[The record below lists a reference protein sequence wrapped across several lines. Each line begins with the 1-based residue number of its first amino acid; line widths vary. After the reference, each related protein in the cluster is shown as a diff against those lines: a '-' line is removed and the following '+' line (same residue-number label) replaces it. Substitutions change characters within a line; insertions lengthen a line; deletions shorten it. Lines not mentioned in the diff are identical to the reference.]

1 MKKLTRRPKPVS
13 CIDEKATLRTIMS
26 MLNYQTFG
34 RNESFC
40 RDTDSEYLNADALA
54 ICVNMVRAQ
63 DYTR

>member
-1 MKKLTRRPKPVS
+1 MKKLTKRPKPAS
-13 CIDEKATLRTIMS
+13 CIDEKTKLRMIMS

-54 ICVNMVRAQ
+54 IWVKMVRAQ
-63 DYTR
+63 DNTR